1 VLPKAPKAGE
11 LRINGTDSRAELL
24 ALAADPAQVA
34 RLPLD
39 RIPALR
45 AAIRALHRDLG
56 AVEEALDARW
66 QADDGVCF
74 GAAEIA
80 KRLGCSIDLVRERGE
95 EWSIAKV
102 LSRDERG
109 RPTRVTYPKPLFDAF
124 LHSRD
129 PL

>member
-1 VLPKAPKAGE
+1 MRGDTTE
-11 LRINGTDSRAELL
+11 SRAELS
-24 ALAADPAQVA
+24 ALVADPAQVA

-45 AAIRALHRDLG
+45 AAIRAVHRDLA

-80 KRLGCSIDLVRERGE
+80 KRLGCSIDMVRERGE
-95 EWSIAKV
+95 EWGIAKV
-102 LSRDERG
+102 LARDERG
-109 RPTRVTYPKPLFDAF
+109 RATRVTYPKPLFDVF
-124 LHSRD
+124 LRSKG